1 VEYWNSAIKKG
12 YSGTAIFAKKEPIAV
27 KMDLG
32 KEEHSMEGRVI
43 TLEYDNFYLVNAY
56 APNSQRGLVRLDYR
70 MDWQDD
76 FLAYLRI
83 LDQRKP
89 VVICGDL
96 NVAHKE
102 IDLKNPKSNVNNAGF
117 SPQER
122 ANDISS
128 AYKWFAKR
136 GNITVFICRFVPI
149 VRSLISI
156 PAGTAKM
163 NFGVFLMLTLL
174 GTAIWNT
181 VLVVLGSFAGEAWE
195 SVLVYI
201 DRYSTIALIA
211 LLLVILLA
219 VFRFYRHKVNRK

>member
-1 VEYWNSAIKKG
+1 MQETIIQLINQFGYFAIGLLMAVENIFPPIPSEVILTF
-12 YSGTAIFAKKEPIAV
+12 SGFMTTYTD
-27 KMDLG
+27 M
-32 KEEHSMEGRVI
+32 
-43 TLEYDNFYLVNAY
+43 N
-56 APNSQRGLVRLDYR
+56 
-70 MDWQDD
+70 
-76 FLAYLRI
+76 
-83 LDQRKP
+83 
-89 VVICGDL
+89 VVIVILSATIGTMIGTSILYFVGRLISPEHLMMFVD
-96 NVAHKE
+96 
-102 IDLKNPKSNVNNAGF
+102 SRAGKLLRL
-117 SPQER
+117 S